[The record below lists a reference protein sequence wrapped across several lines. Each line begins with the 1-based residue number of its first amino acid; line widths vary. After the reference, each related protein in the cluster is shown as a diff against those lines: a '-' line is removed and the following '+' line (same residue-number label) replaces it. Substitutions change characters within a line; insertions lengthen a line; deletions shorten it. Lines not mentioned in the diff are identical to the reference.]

1 MTLDGAFARCIFL
14 AALAAGVDS
23 RSCAKLLAFAAMRRL
38 FIRYDGTFSSCG
50 RCVLVAAS
58 IDRPAAAAGRHVR
71 RAQCVVAR
79 VTRQLRDAPGSANCS
94 AARQPA
100 YLSHTGRSLL
110 AVGETRSCDRFW
122 CYENGLREA
131 NLPFLKM
138 DRCLEWKARRI
149 RSSGLRATRFQHQQ
163 SYRFGVRFGL
173 RRQV

>member
-79 VTRQLRDAPGSANCS
+79 VPGSFA
-94 AARQPA
+94 
-100 YLSHTGRSLL
+100 
-110 AVGETRSCDRFW
+110 TRRD
-122 CYENGLREA
+122 
-131 NLPFLKM
+131 
-138 DRCLEWKARRI
+138 RRI
-149 RSSGLRATRFQHQQ
+149 APRLGNWLTYRTPEGRYLPWGEPDPAIDFGATKIDGARLLCP
-163 SYRFGVRFGL
+163 SVL
-173 RRQV
+173 EK